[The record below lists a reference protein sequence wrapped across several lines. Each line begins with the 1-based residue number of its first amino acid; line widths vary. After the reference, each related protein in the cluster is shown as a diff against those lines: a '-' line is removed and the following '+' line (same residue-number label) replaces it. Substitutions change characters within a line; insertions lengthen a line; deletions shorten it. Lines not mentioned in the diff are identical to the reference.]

1 MYWSF
6 VQQLAHH
13 CVNGCNMQPGDLCG
27 SGTIS
32 GPTEDSYG
40 SLLELT
46 WNGSKTLKIGDEER
60 TFVEDGDS
68 IILSG
73 VCRGAGYSVGFGEC
87 TGTILPAVDLLNK

>member
-32 GPTEDSYG
+32 GPVESSYG
-40 SLLELT
+40 SLLELS
-46 WNGSKTLKIGDEER
+46 WNGTKTLQIEDEKR
-60 TFVEDGDS
+60 QFVEDGDS

-73 VCRGAGYSVGFGEC
+73 VCRTVDYSVGFGDC
-87 TGTILPAVDLLNK
+87 VGTILPAVKISE